1 MRPDP
6 ILRIDTAFFWE
17 ACERGE
23 FVAQKFNCARE
34 GKPAILYGTRPARC
48 APNAIPLKKKSKSY
62 PALEQLSV
70 GALRSDHRLLVLKSH
85 L

>member
-34 GKPAILYGTRPARC
+34 GEACDTLWHRPTRC
-48 APNAIPLKKKSKSY
+48 APNAIPLKKKSKVIRPWNSC
-62 PALEQLSV
+62 QLV
-70 GALRSDHRLLVLKSH
+70 RCGQTTGFWF
-85 L
+85 